1 MKMKMKVMIFF
12 YLKLLHLT
20 YCLRSVD
27 ICIQKQTE
35 CKGFYDKQHKYE
47 TKCTEIKCNGKF
59 KNKCGSNNVCA
70 KSEFICNEYNQLN
83 NYYFSINKYKTVPFF
98 RLDRSMRDRK
108 NAEKVESFKKNIK
121 NCENK
126 IYEIKST
133 DYCINGLGCVLKSK
147 VLKGFGYNYKIKKTD
162 CKCSIE
168 MSFKCE
174 KYCAIDSNA
183 CNHILNSND
192 YIKKISD
199 CGNHNQSYIL
209 SYSTLW

>member
-1 MKMKMKVMIFF
+1 MKVMIFF

-192 YIKKISD
+192 YKKKISD